1 MRRKDRE
8 VLGDENIAKIIEQCT
23 TCHVAM
29 TDDANASMPYV
40 IPLSFGY
47 SLTDSVLELYFHCA
61 HVGKKLDCIRK
72 NPNVAFSMCVE
83 NRIEI
88 HEDAYCKSGRFY
100 ASVVGQGKA
109 EIVEDVA
116 EKCRGLSLL
125 MERQAAS
132 APQHFASAQCSQP
145 PASAHSMQSAAPQ
158 ATSFAQSA
166 EVPQHSGSAQ
176 CMHAVSAHKFEF
188 TPEQAA
194 TVTVFKITSTN
205 FTGKAKNDNAQK
217 C

>member
-29 TDDANASMPYV
+29 TDDADTSMPYV

-47 SLTDSVLELYFHCA
+47 SLNSGVLELYFHCA

-72 NPNVAFSMCVE
+72 NPNIAFSMCVE

-88 HEDAYCKSGRFY
+88 HEEAYCKSGRFY

-109 EIVEDVA
+109 EIVEDIA

-125 MERQAAS
+125 MERQAA
-132 APQHFASAQCSQP
+132 APHHPDSAQYSQSTS
-145 PASAHSMQSAAPQ
+145 SAHSTQSAIP
-158 ATSFAQSA
+158 
-166 EVPQHSGSAQ
+166 
-176 CMHAVSAHKFEF
+176 HKFEF

-194 TVTVFKITSTN
+194 TVTIFKITSTN
-205 FTGKAKNDNAQK
+205 FTGKAKNDKAQK

>member
-1 MRRKDRE
+1 MRRTDRE

-29 TDDANASMPYV
+29 TDDADASMPYV

-47 SLTDSVLELYFHCA
+47 NLNSGVLELYFHCA

-88 HEDAYCKSGRFY
+88 HEEAYCKSGRFY

-125 MERQAAS
+125 MERQAAN
-132 APQHFASAQCSQP
+132 SAQCSQSP
-145 PASAHSMQSAAPQ
+145 DSAHSSQSAIP
-158 ATSFAQSA
+158 
-166 EVPQHSGSAQ
+166 
-176 CMHAVSAHKFEF
+176 HKFEF

-205 FTGKAKNDNAQK
+205 FTGKAKNDKAQK

>member
-29 TDDANASMPYV
+29 VDDAGVPYV

-47 SLTDSVLELYFHCA
+47 SLKNGFLELYFHCA

-72 NPNVAFSMCVE
+72 NPNVAFCMCVE

-88 HEDAYCKSGRFY
+88 HEDNYCKSGRFY
-100 ASVVGQGKA
+100 ASVVGQGRA
-109 EIVEDVA
+109 EIVEDSA

-125 MERQAAS
+125 MERHAGAS
-132 APQHFASAQCSQP
+132 
-145 PASAHSMQSAAPQ
+145 QSAGTP
-158 ATSFAQSA
+158 
-166 EVPQHSGSAQ
+166 
-176 CMHAVSAHKFEF
+176 HKFEV

-205 FTGKAKNDNAQK
+205 FTGKAKAEK
-217 C
+217 

>member
-23 TCHVAM
+23 TSHIAM
-29 TDDANASMPYV
+29 MDGTGVPYV

-47 SLTDSVLELYFHCA
+47 SLEGGVLELYFHCA

-83 NRIEI
+83 KRIEI
-88 HEDAYCKSGRFY
+88 HEDNYCKSGRFY

-109 EIVEDVA
+109 EIVEDSA

-125 MERQAAS
+125 MERQAAG
-132 APQHFASAQCSQP
+132 AQ
-145 PASAHSMQSAAPQ
+145 QSA
-158 ATSFAQSA
+158 
-166 EVPQHSGSAQ
+166 VP
-176 CMHAVSAHKFEF
+176 HKFEF
-188 TPEQAA
+188 SPAQAA
-194 TVTVFKITSTN
+194 AVTVLKITSTN
-205 FTGKAKNDNAQK
+205 FTGKAKAEQ
-217 C
+217 

>member
-8 VLGDENIAKIIEQCT
+8 VLGDKNIAKIIGQCT

-29 TDDANASMPYV
+29 MDDANADVPYV

-47 SLTDSVLELYFHCA
+47 NLKDGVLELYFHCA

-88 HEDAYCKSGRFY
+88 HEDVYCKSGRFY

-109 EIVEDVA
+109 EIIEDVA

-125 MERQAAS
+125 MERQAAG
-132 APQHFASAQCSQP
+132 A
-145 PASAHSMQSAAPQ
+145 AHGL
-158 ATSFAQSA
+158 
-166 EVPQHSGSAQ
+166 GSAQ
-176 CMHAVSAHKFEF
+176 SIHVTPHKFEF
-188 TPEQAA
+188 TPAQAA
-194 TVTVFKITSTN
+194 AVTVFKITSTN
-205 FTGKAKNDNAQK
+205 FTGKAKPGVTGAAFERP
-217 C
+217 

>member
-29 TDDANASMPYV
+29 TDDADASMPYV

-47 SLTDSVLELYFHCA
+47 NLNSGVLELYFHCA
-61 HVGKKLDCIRK
+61 HIGKKLDCIRK

-109 EIVEDVA
+109 EIVDDIA

-125 MERQAAS
+125 MERQTTG
-132 APQHFASAQCSQP
+132 SAQCSPP
-145 PASAHSMQSAAPQ
+145 PASAHSTQS
-158 ATSFAQSA
+158 TS
-166 EVPQHSGSAQ
+166 P
-176 CMHAVSAHKFEF
+176 HKFEF
-188 TPEQAA
+188 TPEQAT

-205 FTGKAKNDNAQK
+205 FTGKAKNDKAQK

>member
-29 TDDANASMPYV
+29 VDDADAGMPYV

-47 SLTDSVLELYFHCA
+47 SLEGGVLELYFHCA
-61 HVGKKLDCIRK
+61 HVGKKLDCIHK

-88 HEDAYCKSGRFY
+88 HEDNYCKSGRFY
-100 ASVVGQGKA
+100 ASVVGQGKV
-109 EIVEDVA
+109 EIVEDSA

-125 MERQAAS
+125 MERQAAD
-132 APQHFASAQCSQP
+132 APQS
-145 PASAHSMQSAAPQ
+145 
-158 ATSFAQSA
+158 
-166 EVPQHSGSAQ
+166 SGSAQ
-176 CMHAVSAHKFEF
+176 AMHTAPHKFEF
-188 TPEQAA
+188 TPAQAA

-205 FTGKAKNDNAQK
+205 FTGKAKSEK
-217 C
+217 

>member
-29 TDDANASMPYV
+29 VDDANAGMPYV

-47 SLTDSVLELYFHCA
+47 SLEGGILELYFHCA

-88 HEDAYCKSGRFY
+88 HEDVYCKSGRFY

-109 EIVEDVA
+109 EIIEDIA
-116 EKCRGLSLL
+116 EKCRCLSLL
-125 MERQAAS
+125 MERQAS
-132 APQHFASAQCSQP
+132 G
-145 PASAHSMQSAAPQ
+145 
-158 ATSFAQSA
+158 
-166 EVPQHSGSAQ
+166 VP
-176 CMHAVSAHKFEF
+176 HKFEF

-194 TVTVFKITSTN
+194 TVTVFKITSPN
-205 FTGKAKNDNAQK
+205 FTGKAKNDKAQK

>member
-8 VLGDENIAKIIEQCT
+8 VLGDENIAKIIGQCT

-29 TDDANASMPYV
+29 VDDANAGMPYV

-47 SLTDSVLELYFHCA
+47 CLEGGVLELYFHCA

-72 NPNVAFSMCVE
+72 NPSVAFSMCVE

-88 HEDAYCKSGRFY
+88 HEDVYCKSGRFY

-109 EIVEDVA
+109 EIVEDGA

-125 MERQAAS
+125 MDRQTAGTLQSASSAPSMHAAS
-132 APQHFASAQCSQP
+132 
-145 PASAHSMQSAAPQ
+145 QSAAPR
-158 ATSFAQSA
+158 
-166 EVPQHSGSAQ
+166 
-176 CMHAVSAHKFEF
+176 KFEF

-205 FTGKAKNDNAQK
+205 FTGKAKAEK
-217 C
+217 

>member
-23 TCHVAM
+23 TCHIAM
-29 TDDANASMPYV
+29 MDDAGMPYV

-47 SLTDSVLELYFHCA
+47 SLEGGVLELYFHCA

-83 NRIEI
+83 KRIEI
-88 HEDAYCKSGRFY
+88 HEDNYCKSGRFY

-109 EIVEDVA
+109 EIVEDNA
-116 EKCRGLSLL
+116 KKCRGLSLL

-132 APQHFASAQCSQP
+132 AH
-145 PASAHSMQSAAPQ
+145 QSA
-158 ATSFAQSA
+158 
-166 EVPQHSGSAQ
+166 VP
-176 CMHAVSAHKFEF
+176 HKFEF

-194 TVTVFKITSTN
+194 AVTVLKITSTN
-205 FTGKAKNDNAQK
+205 FTGKAKAEQ
-217 C
+217 

>member
-29 TDDANASMPYV
+29 ADDANASMPYV

-47 SLTDSVLELYFHCA
+47 SLNEGVLELYFHCA

-88 HEDAYCKSGRFY
+88 HEEAYCKSGRFY

-109 EIVEDVA
+109 EIIEDVA

-125 MERQAAS
+125 MKRQAAS
-132 APQHFASAQCSQP
+132 SAQHP
-145 PASAHSMQSAAPQ
+145 NSAHSTQSA
-158 ATSFAQSA
+158 
-166 EVPQHSGSAQ
+166 VP
-176 CMHAVSAHKFEF
+176 HKFEF
-188 TPEQAA
+188 TPAQAA
-194 TVTVFKITSTN
+194 AVTVFKITSTD
-205 FTGKAKNDNAQK
+205 FTGKAKNDHAQK

>member
-8 VLGDENIAKIIEQCT
+8 VLGDGNIAKIIEQCT
-23 TCHVAM
+23 TCHIAM
-29 TDDANASMPYV
+29 VDDADASMPYV

-47 SLTDSVLELYFHCA
+47 SLKDGVLELYFHCA

-88 HEDAYCKSGRFY
+88 HEDVYCKSGRFY

-125 MERQAAS
+125 MERQAT
-132 APQHFASAQCSQP
+132 
-145 PASAHSMQSAAPQ
+145 SAAH
-158 ATSFAQSA
+158 ATGATQSMRA
-166 EVPQHSGSAQ
+166 AS
-176 CMHAVSAHKFEF
+176 HKFEF

-205 FTGKAKNDNAQK
+205 FTGKAKSE
-217 C
+217 

>member
-23 TCHVAM
+23 TVHVAM
-29 TDDANASMPYV
+29 TDDADASIPYV

-47 SLTDSVLELYFHCA
+47 NLNSGVLELYFHCA

-72 NPNVAFSMCVE
+72 NPNVAFSMCIE

-88 HEDAYCKSGRFY
+88 HEETYCKSGRFY

-109 EIVEDVA
+109 EIVEDIA

-125 MERQAAS
+125 MERQAA
-132 APQHFASAQCSQP
+132 
-145 PASAHSMQSAAPQ
+145 
-158 ATSFAQSA
+158 
-166 EVPQHSGSAQ
+166 GSAQ
-176 CMHAVSAHKFEF
+176 HPNFAHSTQSTSPHKFEF

-194 TVTVFKITSTN
+194 TVTVFKITSTS
-205 FTGKAKNDNAQK
+205 FTGKAKNDKAQK

>member
-8 VLGDENIAKIIEQCT
+8 ILGDENIAKIIEQCT

-29 TDDANASMPYV
+29 VDNADAGMPYV

-47 SLTDSVLELYFHCA
+47 SLEGGVLELYFHCA

-88 HEDAYCKSGRFY
+88 HEGVYCKSGRFY
-100 ASVVGQGKA
+100 ASIVGQGKA
-109 EIVEDVA
+109 EIVEDSA

-125 MERQAAS
+125 MERQAAG
-132 APQHFASAQCSQP
+132 ASQP
-145 PASAHSMQSAAPQ
+145 
-158 ATSFAQSA
+158 AT
-166 EVPQHSGSAQ
+166 P
-176 CMHAVSAHKFEF
+176 HKFEF

-194 TVTVFKITSTN
+194 AVTVFKITSTN
-205 FTGKAKNDNAQK
+205 FTGKAKPEA
-217 C
+217 

>member
-23 TCHVAM
+23 TCHIAM
-29 TDDANASMPYV
+29 VDGADAGMPYV
-40 IPLSFGY
+40 IPMSFGY
-47 SLTDSVLELYFHCA
+47 SLMDGVLELYFHCA

-88 HEDAYCKSGRFY
+88 HEDVYCKSGRFY

-109 EIVEDVA
+109 EIVEDSA

-125 MERQAAS
+125 MERQAAGALQSASS
-132 APQHFASAQCSQP
+132 AP
-145 PASAHSMQSAAPQ
+145 SMYAVSQSAAPR
-158 ATSFAQSA
+158 
-166 EVPQHSGSAQ
+166 
-176 CMHAVSAHKFEF
+176 KFEF
-188 TPEQAA
+188 TPAQAA
-194 TVTVFKITSTN
+194 AVTVLKITSTN
-205 FTGKAKNDNAQK
+205 FTGKAKSE
-217 C
+217 

>member
-23 TCHVAM
+23 TVHVAM
-29 TDDANASMPYV
+29 TDDADASIPYI

-47 SLTDSVLELYFHCA
+47 SLNNGVLELYFHCA

-88 HEDAYCKSGRFY
+88 HEEAYCKSGRFY
-100 ASVVGQGKA
+100 ASVVGQGEA

-116 EKCRGLSLL
+116 EKCRGLTLL
-125 MERQAAS
+125 MERQAAR
-132 APQHFASAQCSQP
+132 AQQHPS
-145 PASAHSMQSAAPQ
+145 SAHSTDSAHSSQ
-158 ATSFAQSA
+158 FA
-166 EVPQHSGSAQ
+166 VT
-176 CMHAVSAHKFEF
+176 HKFEF

-205 FTGKAKNDNAQK
+205 FTGKAKNDIAQK

>member
-29 TDDANASMPYV
+29 VDDADAGMPYV

-47 SLTDSVLELYFHCA
+47 SLSGGVLELYFHCA
-61 HVGKKLDCIRK
+61 HAGKKLDCIRK

-88 HEDAYCKSGRFY
+88 HEDVYCKSGRFY

-109 EIVEDVA
+109 EIVEDSA

-125 MERQAAS
+125 MERQAAG
-132 APQHFASAQCSQP
+132 AQ
-145 PASAHSMQSAAPQ
+145 QSAAP
-158 ATSFAQSA
+158 
-166 EVPQHSGSAQ
+166 
-176 CMHAVSAHKFEF
+176 HKFEF
-188 TPEQAA
+188 TPAQAA
-194 TVTVFKITSTN
+194 AVTVFKITSTN

>member
-23 TCHVAM
+23 TCHVALM
-29 TDDANASMPYV
+29 DDDNASMPYV

-47 SLTDSVLELYFHCA
+47 SLNSGVLELYFHCA

-88 HEDAYCKSGRFY
+88 HEEAYCKSGRFY

-109 EIVEDVA
+109 EIVEDIA

-125 MERQAAS
+125 MKRQAAHE
-132 APQHFASAQCSQP
+132 PHHPDSAQH
-145 PASAHSMQSAAPQ
+145 PASSQSTAP
-158 ATSFAQSA
+158 
-166 EVPQHSGSAQ
+166 
-176 CMHAVSAHKFEF
+176 CKFEF

-205 FTGKAKNDNAQK
+205 FTGKAKKDKAQK

>member
-29 TDDANASMPYV
+29 MDDADTGMPYV

-47 SLTDSVLELYFHCA
+47 SLEGGVLELYFHCA

-83 NRIEI
+83 KRIEI
-88 HEDAYCKSGRFY
+88 HEDNYCKSGRFY

-109 EIVEDVA
+109 EIVEDSA
-116 EKCRGLSLL
+116 KKCRGLSLL
-125 MERQAAS
+125 MERQAAD
-132 APQHFASAQCSQP
+132 APQFA
-145 PASAHSMQSAAPQ
+145 
-158 ATSFAQSA
+158 
-166 EVPQHSGSAQ
+166 VPR
-176 CMHAVSAHKFEF
+176 KFEF

-205 FTGKAKNDNAQK
+205 FTGKAKPE
-217 C
+217 

>member
-23 TCHVAM
+23 TCHIAM
-29 TDDANASMPYV
+29 MDDADAGVPYV

-47 SLTDSVLELYFHCA
+47 SLEGGVLELYFHCA

-88 HEDAYCKSGRFY
+88 HEDVYCKSGRFY

-109 EIVEDVA
+109 EIVEDSA

-125 MERQAAS
+125 MERQAAG
-132 APQHFASAQCSQP
+132 ASQ
-145 PASAHSMQSAAPQ
+145 SMQAAP
-158 ATSFAQSA
+158 
-166 EVPQHSGSAQ
+166 
-176 CMHAVSAHKFEF
+176 HKFEF
-188 TPEQAA
+188 TPAQAA
-194 TVTVFKITSTN
+194 AVTVFKITSTC
-205 FTGKAKNDNAQK
+205 FTGKSKPGVTGAASERP
-217 C
+217 

>member
-8 VLGDENIAKIIEQCT
+8 VLDDENIAKIIEQCT

-29 TDDANASMPYV
+29 ADDADAGMPYV

-47 SLTDSVLELYFHCA
+47 SLDGGVLELYFHCA

-72 NPNVAFSMCVE
+72 NSNVAFSMCVE

-88 HEDAYCKSGRFY
+88 HEDVYCKSGRFY

-109 EIVEDVA
+109 EIVEDSA

-125 MERQAAS
+125 MERQAAG
-132 APQHFASAQCSQP
+132 APQS
-145 PASAHSMQSAAPQ
+145 
-158 ATSFAQSA
+158 
-166 EVPQHSGSAQ
+166 SGSAQ
-176 CMHAVSAHKFEF
+176 AMHTAPRKFEF

-194 TVTVFKITSTN
+194 TVTVLKITSTN
-205 FTGKAKNDNAQK
+205 FTGKAKSEK
-217 C
+217 

>member
-1 MRRKDRE
+1 M
-8 VLGDENIAKIIEQCT
+8 L
-23 TCHVAM
+23 
-29 TDDANASMPYV
+29 DDADAGMPYV

-47 SLTDSVLELYFHCA
+47 SLEGGVLELYFHCA

-88 HEDAYCKSGRFY
+88 HEDNYCKSGRFY

-109 EIVEDVA
+109 EIVEDSA

-125 MERQAAS
+125 MERQTAGAS
-132 APQHFASAQCSQP
+132 
-145 PASAHSMQSAAPQ
+145 QSA
-158 ATSFAQSA
+158 
-166 EVPQHSGSAQ
+166 GSAQ
-176 CMHAVSAHKFEF
+176 NTGNAAPHKFEF

-205 FTGKAKNDNAQK
+205 FTGKAKTEK
-217 C
+217 

>member
-29 TDDANASMPYV
+29 TDDADASMPYV

-47 SLTDSVLELYFHCA
+47 NLNSGVLELYFHCA

-88 HEDAYCKSGRFY
+88 HEDVYCKSGRFY

-125 MERQAAS
+125 MKRQAA
-132 APQHFASAQCSQP
+132 APQHP
-145 PASAHSMQSAAPQ
+145 DSAHSTQSAAPR
-158 ATSFAQSA
+158 
-166 EVPQHSGSAQ
+166 
-176 CMHAVSAHKFEF
+176 KFEF
-188 TPEQAA
+188 TPKQAS

-205 FTGKAKNDNAQK
+205 FTGKAKNDKAQK

>member
-29 TDDANASMPYV
+29 MDDAGVPYV

-47 SLTDSVLELYFHCA
+47 SLKNGFLELYFHCA

-88 HEDAYCKSGRFY
+88 HEDVYCKSGRFY

-109 EIVEDVA
+109 EIVEDSA

-125 MERQAAS
+125 MDRQTAGAPHASGSAPSMYAAS
-132 APQHFASAQCSQP
+132 
-145 PASAHSMQSAAPQ
+145 QSAAPR
-158 ATSFAQSA
+158 
-166 EVPQHSGSAQ
+166 
-176 CMHAVSAHKFEF
+176 KFEF
-188 TPEQAA
+188 TPAQAA
-194 TVTVFKITSTN
+194 AVTVLKITSTN
-205 FTGKAKNDNAQK
+205 FTGKAKSE
-217 C
+217 

>member
-8 VLGDENIAKIIEQCT
+8 VLGDENIAKIIGQCT

-29 TDDANASMPYV
+29 VDDAGVPYV

-47 SLTDSVLELYFHCA
+47 SLEDGVLELYFHCA
-61 HVGKKLDCIRK
+61 HAGKKLDCIRK

-88 HEDAYCKSGRFY
+88 HEDVYCKSGRFY

-109 EIVEDVA
+109 EIVEDSA

-125 MERQAAS
+125 MERQAAG
-132 APQHFASAQCSQP
+132 
-145 PASAHSMQSAAPQ
+145 SAHSTQSMHTAP
-158 ATSFAQSA
+158 
-166 EVPQHSGSAQ
+166 
-176 CMHAVSAHKFEF
+176 HKFEF

-194 TVTVFKITSTN
+194 TVTVFKITSTC
-205 FTGKAKNDNAQK
+205 FTGKAKNDHAQK

>member
-29 TDDANASMPYV
+29 TDDADPSMPYI

-47 SLTDSVLELYFHCA
+47 SLNNGVLELYFHCA

-88 HEDAYCKSGRFY
+88 HEDVYCKSGRFY

-109 EIVEDVA
+109 EIVEDIA

-125 MERQAAS
+125 MDRQAAD
-132 APQHFASAQCSQP
+132 SAQHPS
-145 PASAHSMQSAAPQ
+145 SAHSMQSTAP
-158 ATSFAQSA
+158 
-166 EVPQHSGSAQ
+166 
-176 CMHAVSAHKFEF
+176 HKFQF

-194 TVTVFKITSTN
+194 SVTVFKITSTN
-205 FTGKAKNDNAQK
+205 FTGKAKNEHAQK
-217 C
+217 S

>member
-29 TDDANASMPYV
+29 IDDASMPYV

-47 SLTDSVLELYFHCA
+47 NLNSGVLELYFHCA

-72 NPNVAFSMCVE
+72 NPNVAFSMSVE

-88 HEDAYCKSGRFY
+88 HEDVYCKSGRFY
-100 ASVVGQGKA
+100 AGVVGQGKA
-109 EIVEDVA
+109 EIVEDVT

-125 MERQAAS
+125 MERQAAN
-132 APQHFASAQCSQP
+132 FAQCSQSP
-145 PASAHSMQSAAPQ
+145 DSAHSTQS
-158 ATSFAQSA
+158 TS
-166 EVPQHSGSAQ
+166 P
-176 CMHAVSAHKFEF
+176 HKFEF

-205 FTGKAKNDNAQK
+205 FTGKAKNDKAQK

>member
-8 VLGDENIAKIIEQCT
+8 IVGDENIAKIIEQCT

-29 TDDANASMPYV
+29 IDDANVGMPYV
-40 IPLSFGY
+40 IPMSFGY
-47 SLTDSVLELYFHCA
+47 SLKDGVLELYFHCA

-88 HEDAYCKSGRFY
+88 HEDVYCKSGRFY

-125 MERQAAS
+125 MERQAAG
-132 APQHFASAQCSQP
+132 APHLG
-145 PASAHSMQSAAPQ
+145 APR
-158 ATSFAQSA
+158 
-166 EVPQHSGSAQ
+166 
-176 CMHAVSAHKFEF
+176 KFEF

-205 FTGKAKNDNAQK
+205 FTGKAKPEK
-217 C
+217 